1 MDGAF
6 VNLMR
11 GSRLKLY
18 LGIDPDLN
26 KGQFAQDYTSIS
38 FGVEVVSVNNS
49 SVPQKPAASL
59 KETPSRATA
68 KASSK
73 AVKLV
78 EEPTPSAEAEFV
90 LRVKCGHLAPR
101 KYRVAVDCS
110 PALVYSTSGLHF
122 PRNLEPGDD
131 GELLI
136 RAKAPADTNFTAL
149 GQCVRL
155 SQYT

>member
-18 LGIDPDLN
+18 LGIDPDAN

-38 FGVEVVSVNNS
+38 FGVEVVSINNSS
-49 SVPQKPAASL
+49 SVPQKPTT
-59 KETPSRATA
+59 KTA
-68 KASSK
+68 KAPSK

-78 EEPTPSAEAEFV
+78 EEPTPSEEAEFV

-136 RAKAPADTNFTAL
+136 RARAPADTNFTAL